1 MRGAAQSVAIPL
13 FALAVSMA
21 LFGIF
26 MASIGRSP
34 VDVYALMYKGAFG
47 SWFSWQNSLARAA
60 PLILTALCTAIPARL
75 GLIVI
80 GNEGALVIGGL
91 GAIAAGLALSGEAP
105 ITVQIAM
112 LLAGM
117 AAGGLWIAGVGVL
130 RHYRGVNEIIS
141 SLMLVYI
148 GIAIFNHTI
157 EGPLRGPSP
166 HRPSTEH
173 IGEHNM
179 IGDIPGIDVH
189 WGLVL
194 GIAFCLVAYFLS
206 RYTVFGF
213 SARVVGGNA
222 RAAQICGLPVGRL
235 IVMACF
241 LGGSAGGLAGALEV
255 SAVHGTANSSLVA
268 GYGFTGILVAFIARH
283 NPLAVIP
290 VAILLGGIDASG
302 GLLQRRLDLSDATVL
317 VLQGIIFLVIL
328 GSETLYGRMRIF
340 DSRRA

>member
-1 MRGAAQSVAIPL
+1 MRGAAQSVAISL
-13 FALAVSMA
+13 FALAASMA

-47 SWFSWQNSLARAA
+47 SWFSWQNTLARAA

-75 GLIVI
+75 GLLVI

-105 ITVQIAM
+105 ITVQIVM

-117 AAGGLWIAGVGVL
+117 ATGGLWIAGVGVL
-130 RHYRGVNEIIS
+130 RYYRGVNEIVS

-148 GIAIFNHTI
+148 GIAIFNHVI

-179 IGDIPGIDVH
+179 IGDIPGMDVH

-194 GIAFCLVAYFLS
+194 GMAFCIVAFFLS
-206 RYTVFGF
+206 RHTVFGF
-213 SARVVGGNA
+213 SARIVGGNA
-222 RAAQICGLPVGRL
+222 RAAKMCGLPVGRL
-235 IVMACF
+235 IVTACF

-255 SAVHGTANSSLVA
+255 SAVHGTANSSLVT

-290 VAILLGGIDASG
+290 VAILLGGIGASG

-317 VLQGIIFLVIL
+317 MLQGIIFLVIL
-328 GSETLYGRMRIF
+328 ASETLYGRMRIF
-340 DSRRA
+340 DPRRA